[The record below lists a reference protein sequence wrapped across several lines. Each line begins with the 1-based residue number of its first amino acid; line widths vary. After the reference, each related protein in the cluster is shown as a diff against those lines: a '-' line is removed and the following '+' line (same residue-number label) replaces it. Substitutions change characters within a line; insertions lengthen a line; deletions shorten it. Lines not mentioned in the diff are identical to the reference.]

1 MGNVLD
7 EENRITNEDLTYFAK
22 RAEYL
27 CSTGNNIMVSN
38 FRRNNHL
45 AEFIQ
50 TFKPKHVGIATNTSN
65 LKNIFNTDNYNKEV
79 YTNELLSYISGMF
92 SKDVKLYAYPYLDK
106 NTNEIITSR
115 NMPVAEEAKPLFD
128 FLVQNNYIV
137 DIENYDEKF
146 VKTV

>member
-1 MGNVLD
+1 KNTGGTAKDTVVLIEVLMGNVLD
-7 EENRITNEDLTYFAK
+7 EETRITTEDLTYFAE

-50 TFKPKHVGIATNTSN
+50 TSKPKHVGIATNTSN
-65 LKNIFNTDNYNKEV
+65 LKNIFNTDNYNKDV
-79 YTNELLSYISGMF
+79 YTNDLLAYISGMV

-106 NTNEIITSR
+106 KSNQIITSR
-115 NMPVAEEAKPLFD
+115 N
-128 FLVQNNYIV
+128 
-137 DIENYDEKF
+137 
-146 VKTV
+146 